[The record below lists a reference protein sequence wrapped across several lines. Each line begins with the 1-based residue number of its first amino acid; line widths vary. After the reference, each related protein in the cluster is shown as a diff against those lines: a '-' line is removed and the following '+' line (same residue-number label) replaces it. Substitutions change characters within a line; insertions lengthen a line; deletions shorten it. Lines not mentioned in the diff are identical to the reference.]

1 MNGLLIFDKPKDLTS
16 HDMVYQVRKKTNIK
30 RVGHTG
36 TLDPMATGVLVMCI
50 GKATKVSDYILAAD
64 KEYIAKIK
72 LGILTDTLDIT
83 GNVLKN
89 DDVLFNKSKI
99 KECLE
104 NFLGIQE
111 QTPPKYS
118 AIKIKG
124 KKLYEYAREGQDISI
139 PKRKIIIHSIHLLD
153 FNNKDEITI
162 KVLVSKGTYIRSLA
176 NDIGNYLGTYGT
188 LTNLRRTRSGDFKI
202 QDALTLEDFK
212 NLNAKQ
218 INQKLLPIDEALK
231 HLQKIDVNPN
241 FYDNIIN
248 GQFYKLNRPYK
259 NNDYRIYC
267 NNFFIGLGEIRIIN
281 GDYYLKIKKR
291 LMGEV

>member
-89 DDVLFNKSKI
+89 DDVLFNKFKI

-124 KKLYEYAREGQDISI
+124 KKLYEYAREGQDINI
-139 PKRKIIIHSIHLLD
+139 PKRKIIIHSIDLLD

-202 QDALTLEDFK
+202 QDALTLADFK

>member
-89 DDVLFNKSKI
+89 DDVLFKKSKI

>member
-50 GKATKVSDYILAAD
+50 GKATKVSDYILAAG

>member
-281 GDYYLKIKKR
+281 GDYYLKIKKD
-291 LMGEV
+291 

>member
-89 DDVLFNKSKI
+89 DDVLFNKFKI

-124 KKLYEYAREGQDISI
+124 KKLYEYAREGQNISI
-139 PKRKIIIHSIHLLD
+139 PKRKIIIHSIDLLD

-176 NDIGNYLGTYGT
+176 NDIGSYLGTYGT

-248 GQFYKLNRPYK
+248 GQFYKLNMPYK